1 MITKIL
7 HQAWNERKH
16 NCLIFGVL
24 LLTTIFIWMI
34 SDPIYVIFA
43 TKAIPNNYEKRDR

>member
-7 HQAWNERKH
+7 HQAWNERRY
-16 NCLIFGVL
+16 NSLIFGVL

-34 SDPIYVIFA
+34 SDPI
-43 TKAIPNNYEKRDR
+43 